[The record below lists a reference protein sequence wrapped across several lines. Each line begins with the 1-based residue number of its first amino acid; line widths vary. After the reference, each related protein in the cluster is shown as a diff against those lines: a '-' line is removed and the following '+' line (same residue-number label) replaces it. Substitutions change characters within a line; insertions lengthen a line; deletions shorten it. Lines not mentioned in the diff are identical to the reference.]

1 MPENGR
7 NGRLPD
13 PSVFVIFGGTG
24 DLARRKL
31 LPALAE
37 LIHDHRLDGDT
48 RVLGVAVEPHDD
60 ESYRAFVRAALAAAK
75 VDPADAEALL
85 ARLHY
90 QPIVIAPRPG
100 TPAAAS
106 PAEAPGANDF
116 MALARRLERLE
127 AEHALPGNRA
137 FYLALPPQAFVSTID
152 ALGGAGLNQS
162 RGWTRL
168 VVEKPF
174 GQDLA
179 TATALNRVVH
189 AWYAES
195 QIYRIDHYLGKDTV
209 QNLLVLRFA
218 NTIFESVW
226 NRDRVESVQ
235 ITVAE
240 DLGVG
245 TRAGYYDKSGALRD
259 MIQNHVTQLLTLI
272 AMEVPSAYEAD
283 AIRYEKIKVLRSLR
297 RLDPADVVYGQY
309 TAGTVGGVDVPG
321 YLDEPN
327 IAPGSTTETFVA
339 MKVWI
344 DNWRWSGV
352 PFYLRTGK
360 RMGKTLSQIAVRLRN
375 TPSQLFDRFDEPRE
389 TADVLLVTL
398 QPDPGFSLHFDV
410 KVPGADFRM
419 VRIPLGFRYR
429 ELFDEVPE
437 AYETLLLDVMLGDQ
451 TLFVHADEVDQ
462 SWRFYSGLIASP
474 PRPRPYPAGSWG
486 PPEADPLTIPERELW
501 QESLTSA
508 SKSAGPTTSGNDK
521 ADEGGRPS

>member
-1 MPENGR
+1 MRPHPR
-7 NGRLPD
+7 IPD

-31 LPALAE
+31 LPALA
-37 LIHDHRLDGDT
+37 RLARAGRLAPES
-48 RVLGVAVEPHDD
+48 RVLAVAIDPLDD
-60 ESYRAFVRAALAAAK
+60 EGFRALARTALVAAG
-75 VDPADAEALL
+75 VPEPDCSPLL
-85 ARLHY
+85 ERLHY
-90 QPIVIAPRPG
+90 QPLRPPGPIADTTSAG
-100 TPAAAS
+100 AA
-106 PAEAPGANDF
+106 DYQ
-116 MALARRLERLE
+116 ALAQRIARLE
-127 AEHALPGNRA
+127 AAHGLPGNRS
-137 FYLALPPQAFVSTID
+137 FYLALPPQAFVGTID
-152 ALGGAGLNQS
+152 GLGGAGLNKS
-162 RGWTRL
+162 AGWTRV

-174 GQDLA
+174 GHDLA
-179 TATALNRVVH
+179 SATALNRVVH
-189 AWYAES
+189 AWYDES

-209 QNLLVLRFA
+209 QNILVLRFA

-226 NRDRVESVQ
+226 NRDRVEAVQ

-245 TRAGYYDKSGALRD
+245 TRAGYYDRSGALRD
-259 MIQNHVTQLLTLI
+259 MVQNHLVQLLSLV

-297 RLDPADVVYGQY
+297 RLDLGDVVYGQY
-309 TAGTVGGVDVPG
+309 AAGTARGEDVPG
-321 YLDEPN
+321 YLDEPQ
-327 IAPGSTTETFVA
+327 IPPGSTTETFVA
-339 MKVWI
+339 MKVFV

-375 TPSQLFDRFDEPRE
+375 TPSALFDSYDEPRE

-410 KVPGADFRM
+410 KVPGAEFRM

-451 TLFVHADEVDQ
+451 TLFVHADEVDHA
-462 SWRFYSGLIASP
+462 WRHFSELLAHP
-474 PRPRPYPAGSWG
+474 PAPVPYAAGSWG
-486 PPEADPLTIPERELW
+486 PREADHLAIPETELW
-501 QESLTSA
+501 RESYLNHDRRA
-508 SKSAGPTTSGNDK
+508 P
-521 ADEGGRPS
+521 